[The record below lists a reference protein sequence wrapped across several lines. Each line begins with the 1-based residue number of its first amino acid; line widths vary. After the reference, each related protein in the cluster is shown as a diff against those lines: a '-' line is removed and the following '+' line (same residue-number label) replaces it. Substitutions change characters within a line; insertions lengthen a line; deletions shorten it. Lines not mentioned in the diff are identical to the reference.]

1 MPKKA
6 APEISAEAVEVKDTL
21 SGIIKESMP
30 IFQGH
35 PAAGEPEKEE
45 EGKDT
50 LPPKEKPPKKGKEVK
65 EPPKKEEEIEGGEP
79 PEKPEGEEEDPVTL
93 QYESQE
99 EAEKAVKEAKNK
111 MHKATTEAKK
121 LQEKMDRL
129 QEQVNALM
137 VDRVSKG
144 NEKPLTKADEKKV
157 LNYVEDYFDSMSKLD
172 SEDKEFNKK
181 AASVLAG
188 LLETVMG
195 KERESYKEL
204 INQSRAEDKEK
215 TAEER
220 RRDESVKIAGEM
232 AEEAGLDMRQKV
244 AKDEDGA
251 WENSPDYDLFWRFA
265 RSAPGETLK
274 DQVEWAIKEVNR
286 FKTLMPKPKEK
297 EDPDPKVDPKKAREH
312 QEKNAP
318 LTRHNAGRVVTS
330 DDTAPPKPMS
340 LTEALRETHGKHRI

>member
-6 APEISAEAVEVKDTL
+6 APEISAKEVEVKDTL
-21 SGIIKESMP
+21 SDIIKENMP

-45 EGKDT
+45 GEKET
-50 LPPKEKPPKKGKEVK
+50 PPPKEKPPKKEKVVK
-65 EPPKKEEEIEGGEP
+65 EPPAKEEGTEGEEP
-79 PEKPEGEEEDPVTL
+79 PKKPEGEEEEVKETL

-99 EAEKAVKEAKNK
+99 EAEKAVKEAKSK

-129 QEQVNALM
+129 QEQINALM

-144 NEKPLTKADEKKV
+144 SAKPLTKADEKKV
-157 LNYVEDYFDSMSKLD
+157 LNYVEDYFESMSKLD

-215 TAEER
+215 SAEER

-244 AKDEDGA
+244 AKDEDDK

-265 RSAPGETLK
+265 HSAPGETLK
-274 DQVEWAIKEVNR
+274 DQVEWAIKEVRR
-286 FKTLMPKPKEK
+286 FKALMPKPKEK
-297 EDPDPKVDPKKAREH
+297 EDPDPEKVREH
-312 QEKNAP
+312 QKKNAP
-318 LTRHNAGRVVTS
+318 LTRHNAGRVVTAE
-330 DDTAPPKPMS
+330 DTAPPEPMS
-340 LTEALRETHGKHRI
+340 LAEALRETHGKHRI

>member
-6 APEISAEAVEVKDTL
+6 APEISAEVVEAKDTL
-21 SGIIKESMP
+21 SDIIKESMP

-45 EGKDT
+45 GDKET
-50 LPPKEKPPKKGKEVK
+50 PPKEKPPKKEKVAK
-65 EPPKKEEEIEGGEP
+65 EPPAKEKEIEGEEP
-79 PEKPEGEEEDPVTL
+79 PEKPEGEEKKEPDPETL

-99 EAEKAVKEAKNK
+99 EAEKAVKEAKSK

-129 QEQVNALM
+129 QEQINALM
-137 VDRVSKG
+137 VDRVSKRD
-144 NEKPLTKADEKKV
+144 EKPLTKADEKKV
-157 LNYVEDYFDSMSKLD
+157 LNYVEDYFESMSKLD

-195 KERESYKEL
+195 KEREGYKEL

-244 AKDEDGA
+244 AKDEDDK

-274 DQVEWAIKEVNR
+274 DQVEWAIKEVKR
-286 FKTLMPKPKEK
+286 FKTLMPKPEKK
-297 EDPDPKVDPKKAREH
+297 EDPDPEKVREH
-312 QEKNAP
+312 QKKNAP
-318 LTRHNAGRVVTS
+318 LTRHNAGRVVTAE
-330 DDTAPPKPMS
+330 DNAPPKPMS

>member
-21 SGIIKESMP
+21 SDIIKENQP

-45 EGKDT
+45 VEKET
-50 LPPKEKPPKKGKEVK
+50 PPKEKAPKKEKEVK
-65 EPPKKEEEIEGGEP
+65 EPPTKEEES
-79 PEKPEGEEEDPVTL
+79 EGEEPPKKPDGEEEPEKETL
-93 QYESQE
+93 QYENQE
-99 EAEKAVKEAKNK
+99 EAEKAVKEAKSK

-121 LQEKMDRL
+121 FQEKMEKL

-157 LNYVEDYFDSMSKLD
+157 LNYVEEYFESMSQLN

-181 AASVLAG
+181 AAAVLAG

-244 AKDEDGA
+244 AKDEDDK

-265 RSAPGETLK
+265 HSAPGDSLK
-274 DQVEWAIKEVNR
+274 DQVEWAIKEVKR
-286 FKTLMPKPKEK
+286 FKAMIPKPKEK
-297 EDPDPKVDPKKAREH
+297 ETPDPKKAREH

-318 LTRHNAGRVVTS
+318 LTRHNAGRVVTAE
-330 DDTAPPKPMS
+330 DTAPPKPMS
-340 LTEALRETHGKHRI
+340 LTEAIRETHGKHRI